1 MIAGIISKLEYLKEI
16 GVGGTWLSPI
26 FKSPMKDF
34 GYDISNFYEIQ
45 EEYGTMEDAIEL
57 FAKAKELDIK
67 IILDFVPNHSSDQC
81 EWFIK
86 SVNNDPEYRDYYIWH
101 EGIIVDGVRR
111 PPNNWVQYID
121 TTSILRSNRF
131 VTNSIH
137 RILYFMDLRGRGM
150 NNDKHTIFINSIRAN
165 RT

>member
-1 MIAGIISKLEYLKEI
+1 MLAGIISKLEHLKEI

-34 GYDISNFYEIQ
+34 GYDISDFYDIQ
-45 EEYGTMEDAIEL
+45 SEYGTMEDAVEL

-86 SVNNDPEYRDYYIWH
+86 SAASDPVYRDYYIWH
-101 EGIIVDGVRR
+101 EGVVVGGVRR
-111 PPNNWVQYID
+111 PPNNWV
-121 TTSILRSNRF
+121 
-131 VTNSIH
+131 
-137 RILYFMDLRGRGM
+137 
-150 NNDKHTIFINSIRAN
+150 
-165 RT
+165 